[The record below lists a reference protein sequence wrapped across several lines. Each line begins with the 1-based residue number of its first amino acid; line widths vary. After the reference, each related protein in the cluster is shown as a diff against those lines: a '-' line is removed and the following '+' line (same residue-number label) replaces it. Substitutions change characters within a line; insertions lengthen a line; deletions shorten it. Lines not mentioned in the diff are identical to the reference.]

1 MKTINVLGVKIKD
14 FPLKELL
21 MKSSDFMS
29 TPGVQT
35 LSWLS
40 ANILLS
46 VSENPEQTDW
56 INDLDLMICDQAGI
70 LKSGRAASQLHMDG
84 KSQDFMVNYLN
95 YLAHSK
101 APIVLVSD
109 DDNRMR
115 QFKKMLRLRNNKL
128 HIIDDFTIKDLSMMD
143 DLFNDL
149 NESFPRLVF
158 TCVSWT
164 MQGPLL
170 DEARRMSSASMWVSF
185 LPEMVAEMQGDKSAK
200 NEGFFERFLFGR
212 RVASYEKGAN
222 KLEK

>member
-21 MKSSDFMS
+21 NKTSEYMS

-40 ANILLS
+40 ANTLLT

-70 LKSGRAASQLHMDG
+70 LKSGRAASQLHIDG
-84 KSQDFMVNYLN
+84 KSEDFMVNYLN
-95 YLAHSK
+95 YLAHNK
-101 APIVLVSD
+101 AQIVLISD
-109 DDNRMR
+109 DENRMR
-115 QFKKMLRLRNNKL
+115 QFKKMLRLRNSKL
-128 HIIDDFTIKDLSMMD
+128 HITDDFLIKDVAAMD
-143 DLFNDL
+143 DLFNDI
-149 NESFPRLVF
+149 NEAFPKIVF

-170 DEARRMSSASMWVSF
+170 DEARRLSSAALWVSF
-185 LPEMVAEMQGDKSAK
+185 LPEMVAEMQGDKRTK

-212 RVASYEKGAN
+212 RVANYEKDV
-222 KLEK
+222 KRR